1 MKATH
6 LTKADFLTK
15 VANYETNPNEW
26 KFLGE
31 RPALIDFYATWCGPC
46 KMLAPVLD
54 ELADEYQGQVDIYKV
69 DVDAEEELAALFGI
83 RSVPSLLFVPMAGSP
98 QHDRTASGFQDRKS
112 TRKTGELVTRAS
124 GLFLSLFPAFSGAF
138 TTDAFYYITD
148 FFGNESL
155 R

>member
-54 ELADEYQGQVDIYKV
+54 ELAEEYEGKIDIYKI

-83 RSVPSLLFVPMAGSP
+83 RSVPSLLFVPMAGAP
-98 QHDRTASGFQDRKS
+98 QMAQ
-112 TRKTGELVTRAS
+112 
-124 GLFLSLFPAFSGAF
+124 GAMPKHALK
-138 TTDAFYYITD
+138 DAIQKVLL
-148 FFGNESL
+148 NA
-155 R
+155 